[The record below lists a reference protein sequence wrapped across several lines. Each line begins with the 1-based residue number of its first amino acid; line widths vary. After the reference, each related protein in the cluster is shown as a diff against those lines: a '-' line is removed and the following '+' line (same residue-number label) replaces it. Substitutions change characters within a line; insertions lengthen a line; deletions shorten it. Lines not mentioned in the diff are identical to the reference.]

1 MNYEIDK
8 KSLTSE
14 QRVWLDNLNAGLL
27 AELQRSVNV
36 NGRAS
41 LSLTPAMTVTARK
54 AGEDFLKL
62 ESNASFSV
70 SGSLAVALDARK
82 WLEAHTEAEPDGFAL
97 LVKLTLAP
105 KEAPAPASR
114 RKDAD
119 DDKRPDFVPVKPRYT
134 FDQIIIPDD
143 TRRQIMDALAVVRHR
158 ELVYDTWGFS
168 QCDPTPNSI
177 LSFYGPPGTGKTMC
191 AHAIAA
197 YLQKPLLAFNYAEIE
212 SKYVGEAAKNLKK
225 AFATAT
231 EMDAVMFFD
240 EADSFLGKRVEN
252 VQSGNDQSLNSQ
264 RSQMLILLEEFRG
277 VVIFATNL
285 QTNFDKAFESRILA
299 HIKLDLPNREARAAI
314 LRGLLPER
322 LPLAAPLT
330 DDDLLQVSDKMEGL
344 AGREIKQAVKQLLF
358 RKAAEDGAEAR
369 ISVAD
374 IQEAMEAKVAEKSNL
389 EAEAEANKQ
398 RERERKEKAVMEGFK
413 CDAERKRK
421 YLDSMSLE
429 SLQEAVKRKEEA
441 KAKEGDAEAPAQ
453 QAQPEPPAEP
463 AQPAEV
469 K

>member
-14 QRVWLDNLNAGLL
+14 QRMWLDNLNTGLM

-36 NGRAS
+36 NGRS
-41 LSLTPAMTVTARK
+41 TLSLVPAVAVTARK
-54 AGEDFLKL
+54 AGEAFLKL
-62 ESNASFSV
+62 ESNASFSI
-70 SGSLAVALDARK
+70 SGSLAVRADAEK
-82 WLEAHTEAEPDGFAL
+82 WLEAHTEADPDGFAL
-97 LVKLTLAP
+97 RVKLSFAA
-105 KEAPAPASR
+105 KEAPAPR

-314 LRGLLPER
+314 LRGLMPER
-322 LPLAAPLT
+322 LPLAAPMT
-330 DDDLLQVSDKMEGL
+330 DDDLLAVSDKMEGL

-369 ISVAD
+369 ISAD
-374 IQEAMEAKVAEKSNL
+374 DLTAAMEAKVTEKSNL

-413 CDAERKRK
+413 RDAERKRK

-441 KAKEGDAEAPAQ
+441 KAKEGAAEGADPQ
-453 QAQPEPPAEP
+453 PTPPEPPAEP
-463 AQPAEV
+463 VAPAE
-469 K
+469 

>member
-14 QRVWLDNLNAGLL
+14 QRMWLDNLNTGLM

-36 NGRAS
+36 YGRS
-41 LSLTPAMTVTARK
+41 TLSLVPAVAVTARK
-54 AGEDFLKL
+54 AGEAFLKL
-62 ESNASFSV
+62 ESNASFSI
-70 SGSLAVALDARK
+70 SGSIAVRADAEK
-82 WLEAHTEAEPDGFAL
+82 WLEAHTEADPDGFAL
-97 LVKLTLAP
+97 RVKLSFAA
-105 KEAPAPASR
+105 KEAPAPR

-158 ELVYDTWGFS
+158 ELVYDTWGFG

-240 EADSFLGKRVEN
+240 EADSFLAQRVEN

-314 LRGLLPER
+314 LRGLMPER
-322 LPLAAPLT
+322 LPLAAPMT
-330 DDDLLQVSDKMEGL
+330 DDDLLAVSDKMEGL

-369 ISVAD
+369 ISAD
-374 IQEAMEAKVAEKSNL
+374 DLTAAMEAKVTEKSNL

-413 CDAERKRK
+413 RDAERKRK

-441 KAKEGDAEAPAQ
+441 KAKEGAAEGADPQ
-453 QAQPEPPAEP
+453 PTPPEPPAEP
-463 AQPAEV
+463 VAHAE
-469 K
+469 

>member
-14 QRVWLDNLNAGLL
+14 QRMWLDNLNTGLI
-27 AELQRSVNV
+27 AELQRSVNA
-36 NGRAS
+36 NGRS
-41 LSLTPAMTVTARK
+41 TLSLVPAVAVTARK
-54 AGEDFLKL
+54 AGEAFLKL
-62 ESNASFSV
+62 ESNASFSI
-70 SGSLAVALDARK
+70 SGSLAVGADAKK
-82 WLEAHTEAEPDGFAL
+82 WLEAHTEADPDGFAL
-97 LVKLTLAP
+97 RVKLSFAA
-105 KEAPAPASR
+105 KEAPAPR

-314 LRGLLPER
+314 LRGLMPER
-322 LPLAAPLT
+322 LPLAAPMT
-330 DDDLLQVSDKMEGL
+330 DDDLLAVSDKMEGL

-369 ISVAD
+369 ISAD
-374 IQEAMEAKVAEKSNL
+374 DLTAAMEAKVTEKSNL

-413 CDAERKRK
+413 RDAERKRK

-441 KAKEGDAEAPAQ
+441 KAKEGAAEGADP
-453 QAQPEPPAEP
+453 QPTPPETPAEP
-463 AQPAEV
+463 VAPAE
-469 K
+469 

>member
-14 QRVWLDNLNAGLL
+14 QRMWLDNLNTGLI
-27 AELQRSVNV
+27 AELQRSVNA
-36 NGRAS
+36 NGRS
-41 LSLTPAMTVTARK
+41 TLSLVPTVAVTARK
-54 AGEDFLKL
+54 SGEAFLKL
-62 ESNASFSV
+62 ESNASFSI
-70 SGSLAVALDARK
+70 SGSLAVGADAKK
-82 WLEAHTEAEPDGFAL
+82 WLEAHTEADPDGFAL
-97 LVKLTLAP
+97 RVKLSFAAKEALAP
-105 KEAPAPASR
+105 R

-314 LRGLLPER
+314 LRGLMPER
-322 LPLAAPLT
+322 LPLAAPMT
-330 DDDLLQVSDKMEGL
+330 DDDLLAVSDKMEGL

-369 ISVAD
+369 ISAD
-374 IQEAMEAKVAEKSNL
+374 DLTAAMEAKVTEKSNL

-413 CDAERKRK
+413 RDAERKRK

-441 KAKEGDAEAPAQ
+441 KAKEGAAEGADSQPTP
-453 QAQPEPPAEP
+453 PEPPAEP
-463 AQPAEV
+463 VAHAE
-469 K
+469 

>member
-14 QRVWLDNLNAGLL
+14 QRMWLDNLNTGLI

-36 NGRAS
+36 NGRS
-41 LSLTPAMTVTARK
+41 TLSLVPAVAVTARK
-54 AGEDFLKL
+54 AGEAFLKL
-62 ESNASFSV
+62 ESNASFSI
-70 SGSLAVALDARK
+70 SGSLAVGADAKK
-82 WLEAHTEAEPDGFAL
+82 WLEAHTEADPDGFAL
-97 LVKLTLAP
+97 RVKLSFAA
-105 KEAPAPASR
+105 KEAPAPR

-314 LRGLLPER
+314 LRGLMPER
-322 LPLAAPLT
+322 LPLAAPMT
-330 DDDLLQVSDKMEGL
+330 DDDLLAVSDKMEGL

-369 ISVAD
+369 ISAD
-374 IQEAMEAKVAEKSNL
+374 DLTAAMEAKVTEKSNL

-413 CDAERKRK
+413 RDAERKRK

-441 KAKEGDAEAPAQ
+441 KAKEGAAEGADPQ
-453 QAQPEPPAEP
+453 PTPPEPSAEP
-463 AQPAEV
+463 VAHAE
-469 K
+469 

>member
-14 QRVWLDNLNAGLL
+14 QRVWLDNLNTGLM

-36 NGRAS
+36 YGRS
-41 LSLTPAMTVTARK
+41 TLSLVPAVAVTARK
-54 AGEDFLKL
+54 AGEAFLKL
-62 ESNASFSV
+62 ESNASFSI
-70 SGSLAVALDARK
+70 SGSMAVGADAK
-82 WLEAHTEAEPDGFAL
+82 NWLEAHTEADPDGFAL
-97 LVKLTLAP
+97 RVKLSFAA
-105 KEAPAPASR
+105 KEAPAPR

-143 TRRQIMDALAVVRHR
+143 TRRQIMDTLAVVRHR

-314 LRGLLPER
+314 LRGLMPER
-322 LPLAAPLT
+322 LPLAAPMT
-330 DDDLLQVSDKMEGL
+330 DDDLLAVSDKMEGL

-369 ISVAD
+369 ISAD
-374 IQEAMEAKVAEKSNL
+374 DLTAAMEAKVTEKSNL

-413 CDAERKRK
+413 RDAERKRK

-441 KAKEGDAEAPAQ
+441 KAKEGAAEGADP
-453 QAQPEPPAEP
+453 QPTPPETPAEP
-463 AQPAEV
+463 VAPAE
-469 K
+469 

>member
-14 QRVWLDNLNAGLL
+14 QRMWLDNLNTGLM

-36 NGRAS
+36 YGRS
-41 LSLTPAMTVTARK
+41 TLSLVPAVAVTARK
-54 AGEDFLKL
+54 SGEAFLKID
-62 ESNASFSV
+62 SNASFSI
-70 SGSLAVALDARK
+70 SGSMAVGADAK
-82 WLEAHTEAEPDGFAL
+82 NWLEAHTEADPDGFAL
-97 LVKLTLAP
+97 RVKLSFAA
-105 KEAPAPASR
+105 KEAPAPR

-314 LRGLLPER
+314 LRGLMPER
-322 LPLAAPLT
+322 LPLAAPMT
-330 DDDLLQVSDKMEGL
+330 DDDLLAVSDKMEGL

-369 ISVAD
+369 ISAD
-374 IQEAMEAKVAEKSNL
+374 DLTAAMEAKVTEKSNL

-413 CDAERKRK
+413 RDAERKRK

-441 KAKEGDAEAPAQ
+441 KAKEGAAEGADP
-453 QAQPEPPAEP
+453 QPTPPETPAEP
-463 AQPAEV
+463 VAHAE
-469 K
+469 

>member
-14 QRVWLDNLNAGLL
+14 QRVWLDNLNAGFL

-54 AGEDFLKL
+54 AGAKFLTV
-62 ESNASFSV
+62 ESNASFAV
-70 SGSLAVALDARK
+70 SGSLAVALDAQR
-82 WLEAHTEAEPDGFAL
+82 WLEGRTEAEPDGFAL
-97 LVKLTLAP
+97 LVKLSFAP
-105 KEAPAPASR
+105 KEAPAPR
-114 RKDAD
+114 RKDDD

-330 DDDLLQVSDKMEGL
+330 EDDLLQVSDKMEGL

-358 RKAAEDGAEAR
+358 RKAAEEGAEAR

-374 IQEAMEAKVAEKSNL
+374 IQEAMEAKVAEKTNL

-413 CDAERKRK
+413 RDAERKRR

-429 SLQEAVKRKEEA
+429 SLQDAIKRKEEA
-441 KAKEGDAEAPAQ
+441 KAKEEGGPGAPDQ
-453 QAQPEPPAEP
+453 QTPPEPPADP
-463 AQPAEV
+463 AQPVEA

>member
-14 QRVWLDNLNAGLL
+14 QRVWLDNLNTGLM

-36 NGRAS
+36 YGRS
-41 LSLTPAMTVTARK
+41 TLSLVPAVAVTARK
-54 AGEDFLKL
+54 AGEAFLKL
-62 ESNASFSV
+62 ESNASFSI
-70 SGSLAVALDARK
+70 SGSLAVRTDAEK
-82 WLEAHTEAEPDGFAL
+82 WLEAHTEADPDGFAL
-97 LVKLTLAP
+97 RVKLSFAA
-105 KEAPAPASR
+105 KEAPAPR

-314 LRGLLPER
+314 LRGLMPER
-322 LPLAAPLT
+322 LPLAAPMT
-330 DDDLLQVSDKMEGL
+330 DDDLLAVSDKMEGL

-369 ISVAD
+369 ISAD
-374 IQEAMEAKVAEKSNL
+374 DLTAAMEAKVTEKSNL

-413 CDAERKRK
+413 RDAERKRK

-441 KAKEGDAEAPAQ
+441 KAKEGAAEGADAQPTP
-453 QAQPEPPAEP
+453 PEPPAEP
-463 AQPAEV
+463 VAPAE
-469 K
+469 

>member
-14 QRVWLDNLNAGLL
+14 QRVWLDNLNTGLM
-27 AELQRSVNV
+27 AELQRSVNA
-36 NGRAS
+36 NGRS
-41 LSLTPAMTVTARK
+41 TLSLVPAVAVTVRK
-54 AGEDFLKL
+54 SGEAFLTFD
-62 ESNASFSV
+62 SNASFSI
-70 SGSLAVALDARK
+70 SGSLAVALDAKK
-82 WLEAHTEAEPDGFAL
+82 WLEAHTEADPDGFAL
-97 LVKLTLAP
+97 RVKLSFAA
-105 KEAPAPASR
+105 KEAPAPR

-314 LRGLLPER
+314 LRGLMPER
-322 LPLAAPLT
+322 LPLAAPMT
-330 DDDLLQVSDKMEGL
+330 DDDLLAVSDKMEGL

-369 ISVAD
+369 ISAD
-374 IQEAMEAKVAEKSNL
+374 DLTAAMEAKVTEKSNL

-413 CDAERKRK
+413 RDAERKRK

-441 KAKEGDAEAPAQ
+441 KAKEGAAEGADP
-453 QAQPEPPAEP
+453 QPTPPETPAEP
-463 AQPAEV
+463 VAPAE
-469 K
+469 

>member
-14 QRVWLDNLNAGLL
+14 QRMWLDNLNTGLI

-36 NGRAS
+36 NGRS
-41 LSLTPAMTVTARK
+41 TLSLVPAVAVTARK
-54 AGEDFLKL
+54 SGEAFLKID
-62 ESNASFSV
+62 SNASFSI
-70 SGSLAVALDARK
+70 SGSLAVGADAKK
-82 WLEAHTEAEPDGFAL
+82 WLEAHTEADPDGFAL
-97 LVKLTLAP
+97 RVKLSFAA
-105 KEAPAPASR
+105 KEAPAPR

-314 LRGLLPER
+314 LRGLMPER
-322 LPLAAPLT
+322 LPLAAPMT
-330 DDDLLQVSDKMEGL
+330 DDDLLAVSDKMEGL

-369 ISVAD
+369 ISAD
-374 IQEAMEAKVAEKSNL
+374 DLTAAMEAKVTEKSNL

-413 CDAERKRK
+413 RDAERKRK

-441 KAKEGDAEAPAQ
+441 KAKEGAAEGADP
-453 QAQPEPPAEP
+453 QPTPPDPPAEP
-463 AQPAEV
+463 VAHAE
-469 K
+469 

>member
-14 QRVWLDNLNAGLL
+14 QRMWLDNLNTGLI

-36 NGRAS
+36 NGRS
-41 LSLTPAMTVTARK
+41 TLSLVPTVAVTARK
-54 AGEDFLKL
+54 AGEAFLKL
-62 ESNASFSV
+62 ESNASFSI
-70 SGSLAVALDARK
+70 SGSIAVGADAKK
-82 WLEAHTEAEPDGFAL
+82 WLEAHTEADPDGFAL
-97 LVKLTLAP
+97 RVKLSFAA
-105 KEAPAPASR
+105 KEAPAPR

-314 LRGLLPER
+314 LRGLMPER
-322 LPLAAPLT
+322 LPLAAPMT
-330 DDDLLQVSDKMEGL
+330 DDDLLAVSDKMEGL

-369 ISVAD
+369 ISAD
-374 IQEAMEAKVAEKSNL
+374 DLTAAMEAKVTEKSNL

-413 CDAERKRK
+413 RDAERKRK

-441 KAKEGDAEAPAQ
+441 KAKEGAAEGADPQ
-453 QAQPEPPAEP
+453 PTPPEPPAEP
-463 AQPAEV
+463 VAPAE
-469 K
+469 

>member
-14 QRVWLDNLNAGLL
+14 QRMWLDNLNTGLI

-36 NGRAS
+36 NGRS
-41 LSLTPAMTVTARK
+41 TLSLVPTVAVTARK
-54 AGEDFLKL
+54 AGEAFLKI
-62 ESNASFSV
+62 ESNASFSI
-70 SGSLAVALDARK
+70 SGSLAVGAEAKK
-82 WLEAHTEAEPDGFAL
+82 WLEAHTEADPDGFAL
-97 LVKLTLAP
+97 RVKLSFAA
-105 KEAPAPASR
+105 KEAPAPR

-299 HIKLDLPNREARAAI
+299 YIKLDLPNREARAAI
-314 LRGLLPER
+314 LRGLMPER
-322 LPLAAPLT
+322 LPLAAPMT
-330 DDDLLQVSDKMEGL
+330 DDDLLAVSDKMEGL

-369 ISVAD
+369 ISAD
-374 IQEAMEAKVAEKSNL
+374 DLTAAMEAKVTEKSNL

-398 RERERKEKAVMEGFK
+398 RERERKEKAAMEGFK
-413 CDAERKRK
+413 RDAERKRK

-441 KAKEGDAEAPAQ
+441 KAKEGAAEGADPQ
-453 QAQPEPPAEP
+453 PTPPEPPAEP
-463 AQPAEV
+463 VAHAE
-469 K
+469 

>member
-14 QRVWLDNLNAGLL
+14 QRMWLDNLNTGLM

-36 NGRAS
+36 YGRS
-41 LSLTPAMTVTARK
+41 TLSLVPAVAVTARK
-54 AGEDFLKL
+54 SGEAFLKID
-62 ESNASFSV
+62 SNASFSI
-70 SGSLAVALDARK
+70 SGSMAVGADAK
-82 WLEAHTEAEPDGFAL
+82 NWLEAHTEADPDGFAL
-97 LVKLTLAP
+97 RVKLSFAA
-105 KEAPAPASR
+105 KEAPAPR

-314 LRGLLPER
+314 LRGLMPER
-322 LPLAAPLT
+322 LPLAAPMT
-330 DDDLLQVSDKMEGL
+330 DDDLLAVSDKMEGL

-369 ISVAD
+369 ISAD
-374 IQEAMEAKVAEKSNL
+374 DLTAAMEAKVTEKSNL
-389 EAEAEANKQ
+389 EAEANKQ

-413 CDAERKRK
+413 RDAERKRK

-441 KAKEGDAEAPAQ
+441 KAKEGAAEGADP
-453 QAQPEPPAEP
+453 QPTPPETPAEP
-463 AQPAEV
+463 VAPAE
-469 K
+469 

>member
-14 QRVWLDNLNAGLL
+14 QRMWLDNLNTGLM

-36 NGRAS
+36 YGRS
-41 LSLTPAMTVTARK
+41 TLSLVPAVAVTARK
-54 AGEDFLKL
+54 SGEAFLKID
-62 ESNASFSV
+62 SNASFSI
-70 SGSLAVALDARK
+70 SGSMAVGADAKK
-82 WLEAHTEAEPDGFAL
+82 WLEAHTEADPDGFAL
-97 LVKLTLAP
+97 RVKLSFAA
-105 KEAPAPASR
+105 KEAPAPR

-314 LRGLLPER
+314 LRGLMPER
-322 LPLAAPLT
+322 LPLAAPMT
-330 DDDLLQVSDKMEGL
+330 DDDLLAVSDKMEGL

-369 ISVAD
+369 ISAD
-374 IQEAMEAKVAEKSNL
+374 DLTAAMEAKVTEKSNL

-413 CDAERKRK
+413 RDAERKRK

-441 KAKEGDAEAPAQ
+441 KAKEGAAEGADP
-453 QAQPEPPAEP
+453 QPTPPETPAEP
-463 AQPAEV
+463 VAPAE
-469 K
+469 

>member
-14 QRVWLDNLNAGLL
+14 QRMWLDNLNTGLI
-27 AELQRSVNV
+27 AELQRSVNA
-36 NGRAS
+36 NGRS
-41 LSLTPAMTVTARK
+41 TLSLVPTVAVTARK
-54 AGEDFLKL
+54 SGEAFLTFD
-62 ESNASFSV
+62 SNASFSI
-70 SGSLAVALDARK
+70 SGSLAVALDAKK
-82 WLEAHTEAEPDGFAL
+82 WLEAHTEADPDGFAL
-97 LVKLTLAP
+97 RVKLSFAA
-105 KEAPAPASR
+105 KEAPAPR
-114 RKDAD
+114 RKDDD

-314 LRGLLPER
+314 LRGLMPER
-322 LPLAAPLT
+322 LPLAAPMT
-330 DDDLLQVSDKMEGL
+330 DDDLLAVSDKMEGL

-369 ISVAD
+369 ISAD
-374 IQEAMEAKVAEKSNL
+374 DLTAAMEAKVTEKSNL

-413 CDAERKRK
+413 RDAERKRK

-441 KAKEGDAEAPAQ
+441 KAKEGAAEGADPQ
-453 QAQPEPPAEP
+453 PTPPEPPAEP
-463 AQPAEV
+463 VAPAE
-469 K
+469 

>member
-1 MNYEIDK
+1 MNYEMDK

-14 QRVWLDNLNAGLL
+14 QRMWLDNLNTGLM

-36 NGRAS
+36 YGRS
-41 LSLTPAMTVTARK
+41 TLSLVPAVAVTARK
-54 AGEDFLKL
+54 SGEAFLKID
-62 ESNASFSV
+62 SNASFSI
-70 SGSLAVALDARK
+70 SGSMAVGADAK
-82 WLEAHTEAEPDGFAL
+82 NWLEAHTEADPDGFAL
-97 LVKLTLAP
+97 RVKLSFAA
-105 KEAPAPASR
+105 KEAPAPR

-314 LRGLLPER
+314 LRGLMPER
-322 LPLAAPLT
+322 LPLAAPMT
-330 DDDLLQVSDKMEGL
+330 DDDLLAVSDKMEGL

-369 ISVAD
+369 ISAD
-374 IQEAMEAKVAEKSNL
+374 DLTAAMEAKVTEKSNL

-413 CDAERKRK
+413 RDAERKRK

-441 KAKEGDAEAPAQ
+441 KAKEGAAEGADP
-453 QAQPEPPAEP
+453 QPTPPETPAEP
-463 AQPAEV
+463 VAPAE
-469 K
+469 

>member
-14 QRVWLDNLNAGLL
+14 QRMWLDNLNTGLM

-36 NGRAS
+36 YGRS
-41 LSLTPAMTVTARK
+41 TLSLVPAVAVTARK
-54 AGEDFLKL
+54 SGEAFLKL
-62 ESNASFSV
+62 ESNASFSI
-70 SGSLAVALDARK
+70 SGSMAVGADAKK
-82 WLEAHTEAEPDGFAL
+82 WLEAHTEADPDGFAL
-97 LVKLTLAP
+97 RVKLSFAA
-105 KEAPAPASR
+105 KEAPAPR

-314 LRGLLPER
+314 LRGLMPER
-322 LPLAAPLT
+322 LPLAAPMT
-330 DDDLLQVSDKMEGL
+330 DDDLLAVSDKMEGL

-369 ISVAD
+369 ISAD
-374 IQEAMEAKVAEKSNL
+374 DLTAAMEAKVTEKSNL

-413 CDAERKRK
+413 RDAERKRK

-441 KAKEGDAEAPAQ
+441 KAKEGAAEGADP
-453 QAQPEPPAEP
+453 QPTPPETPAEP
-463 AQPAEV
+463 VAPAE
-469 K
+469 

>member
-14 QRVWLDNLNAGLL
+14 QRMWLDNLNTGLI
-27 AELQRSVNV
+27 AELQRSVNA
-36 NGRAS
+36 NGRS
-41 LSLTPAMTVTARK
+41 TLSLVPTVAVTARK
-54 AGEDFLKL
+54 SGEAFLKI
-62 ESNASFSV
+62 ESNASFSI
-70 SGSLAVALDARK
+70 SGSLAVGADAKK
-82 WLEAHTEAEPDGFAL
+82 WLEAHTEADPDGFAL
-97 LVKLTLAP
+97 MVKLSFAA
-105 KEAPAPASR
+105 KEAPAPR

-314 LRGLLPER
+314 LRGLMPER
-322 LPLAAPLT
+322 LPLAAPMT
-330 DDDLLQVSDKMEGL
+330 DDDLLAVSDKMEGL

-369 ISVAD
+369 ISAD
-374 IQEAMEAKVAEKSNL
+374 DLTAAMEAKVTEKSNL

-413 CDAERKRK
+413 RDAERKRK

-441 KAKEGDAEAPAQ
+441 KAKEGAAEGADPQ
-453 QAQPEPPAEP
+453 PTPPEPPAEP
-463 AQPAEV
+463 VAPAE
-469 K
+469 

>member
-14 QRVWLDNLNAGLL
+14 QRMWLDNLNTGLI
-27 AELQRSVNV
+27 AELQRSVNA
-36 NGRAS
+36 NGRS
-41 LSLTPAMTVTARK
+41 TLSLVPTVAVTARK
-54 AGEDFLKL
+54 SGEAFLKL
-62 ESNASFSV
+62 ESNASFSI
-70 SGSLAVALDARK
+70 SGSLAVGADAKK
-82 WLEAHTEAEPDGFAL
+82 WLEAHTEADPDGFAL
-97 LVKLTLAP
+97 RVKLSFAA
-105 KEAPAPASR
+105 KEAPAPR

-314 LRGLLPER
+314 LRGLMPER
-322 LPLAAPLT
+322 LPLAAPMT
-330 DDDLLQVSDKMEGL
+330 DDDLLAVSDKMEGL

-369 ISVAD
+369 ISAD
-374 IQEAMEAKVAEKSNL
+374 DLTAAMEAKVTEKSNL

-413 CDAERKRK
+413 RDAERKRK

-441 KAKEGDAEAPAQ
+441 KAKEGAAEGADP
-453 QAQPEPPAEP
+453 QPTPPETPAEP
-463 AQPAEV
+463 VAPAE
-469 K
+469 

>member
-14 QRVWLDNLNAGLL
+14 QRVWLDNLNTGLM
-27 AELQRSVNV
+27 AELQRSVNA
-36 NGRAS
+36 NGRS
-41 LSLTPAMTVTARK
+41 TLSLVPTVAVTARK

-70 SGSLAVALDARK
+70 SGSLAVALDAQK
-82 WLEAHTEAEPDGFAL
+82 WLEARTEAEPDGFAL
-97 LVKLTLAP
+97 RVKLSFAA
-105 KEAPAPASR
+105 KEAPAPAPR

-168 QCDPTPNSI
+168 KCDPTPNSI

-413 CDAERKRK
+413 RDADRKRK

-429 SLQEAVKRKEEA
+429 SLQDAIKRKEEA

-453 QAQPEPPAEP
+453 PAQPEPPAEP
-463 AQPAEV
+463 AEV

>member
-14 QRVWLDNLNAGLL
+14 QRMWLDNLNTGLI

-36 NGRAS
+36 NGRS
-41 LSLTPAMTVTARK
+41 TLSLVPTVAVTARK
-54 AGEDFLKL
+54 AGEAFLTFD
-62 ESNASFSV
+62 SNASFSI
-70 SGSLAVALDARK
+70 SGSLAVTLEAKK
-82 WLEAHTEAEPDGFAL
+82 WLEAHTEADPDGFAL
-97 LVKLTLAP
+97 RVKLSFAA
-105 KEAPAPASR
+105 KEAPAPR

-314 LRGLLPER
+314 LRGLMPER
-322 LPLAAPLT
+322 LPLAAPMT
-330 DDDLLQVSDKMEGL
+330 DDDLLAVSDKMEGL

-358 RKAAEDGAEAR
+358 RKAAKDGAEAR
-369 ISVAD
+369 ISAD
-374 IQEAMEAKVAEKSNL
+374 DLTAAMEAKVTEKSNL

-413 CDAERKRK
+413 RDAERKRK

-441 KAKEGDAEAPAQ
+441 KAKEGAAEGADPQ
-453 QAQPEPPAEP
+453 PTPPEPPAEP
-463 AQPAEV
+463 VEPAE
-469 K
+469 

>member
-14 QRVWLDNLNAGLL
+14 QRMWLDNLNTGLM

-36 NGRAS
+36 YGRS
-41 LSLTPAMTVTARK
+41 TLSLVPAVAVTARK
-54 AGEDFLKL
+54 SGEAFLKID
-62 ESNASFSV
+62 SNASFSI
-70 SGSLAVALDARK
+70 SGSMAVGADAK
-82 WLEAHTEAEPDGFAL
+82 NWLEAHTEADPDGFAL
-97 LVKLTLAP
+97 RVKLSFAA
-105 KEAPAPASR
+105 KEAPAPR

-314 LRGLLPER
+314 LRGLMPER
-322 LPLAAPLT
+322 LPLAAPMT
-330 DDDLLQVSDKMEGL
+330 DDDLLAVSDKMEGL

-369 ISVAD
+369 ISAD
-374 IQEAMEAKVAEKSNL
+374 DLTAAMEAKVTEKSNL

-413 CDAERKRK
+413 RDAERKRK

-441 KAKEGDAEAPAQ
+441 KAKEGAAEGADP
-453 QAQPEPPAEP
+453 QPTPPETPAEP
-463 AQPAEV
+463 VAPAE
-469 K
+469 

>member
-14 QRVWLDNLNAGLL
+14 QRMWLDNLNTGLM

-36 NGRAS
+36 YGRS
-41 LSLTPAMTVTARK
+41 TLSLVPAVAVTARK
-54 AGEDFLKL
+54 SGEAFLKI
-62 ESNASFSV
+62 ESNASFSI
-70 SGSLAVALDARK
+70 SGSLAVGADAKK
-82 WLEAHTEAEPDGFAL
+82 WLEAHTEADPDGFAL
-97 LVKLTLAP
+97 RVKLSFAA
-105 KEAPAPASR
+105 KEAPAPR

-143 TRRQIMDALAVVRHR
+143 PRRQIMDALAVVRHR

-314 LRGLLPER
+314 LRGLMPER
-322 LPLAAPLT
+322 LPLAAPMT
-330 DDDLLQVSDKMEGL
+330 DDDLLAVSDKMEGL

-369 ISVAD
+369 ISAD
-374 IQEAMEAKVAEKSNL
+374 DLTAAMEAKVTEKSNL

-413 CDAERKRK
+413 RDAERKRK

-441 KAKEGDAEAPAQ
+441 KAKEGAAEGADPQ
-453 QAQPEPPAEP
+453 PTPPEPPAEP
-463 AQPAEV
+463 VAPAE
-469 K
+469 

>member
-14 QRVWLDNLNAGLL
+14 QRVWLDNLNTGLM

-36 NGRAS
+36 YGRS
-41 LSLTPAMTVTARK
+41 TLSLVPTVAVTVRK
-54 AGEDFLKL
+54 AGEAFLKI
-62 ESNASFSV
+62 ESNASFSI
-70 SGSLAVALDARK
+70 SGSLAVGADAKK
-82 WLEAHTEAEPDGFAL
+82 WLEAHTEADPDGFAL
-97 LVKLTLAP
+97 RVKLSFAA
-105 KEAPAPASR
+105 KEAPAPR

-314 LRGLLPER
+314 LRGLMPER
-322 LPLAAPLT
+322 LPLAAPMT
-330 DDDLLQVSDKMEGL
+330 DDDLLAVSDKMEGL

-369 ISVAD
+369 ISAD
-374 IQEAMEAKVAEKSNL
+374 DLTAAMEAKVTEKSNL

-413 CDAERKRK
+413 RDAERKRK

-441 KAKEGDAEAPAQ
+441 KAKEGAAEGADAQPTP
-453 QAQPEPPAEP
+453 PEPPAEP
-463 AQPAEV
+463 VAPAE
-469 K
+469 

>member
-14 QRVWLDNLNAGLL
+14 QRMWLDNLNTGLI
-27 AELQRSVNV
+27 AELQRSVNA
-36 NGRAS
+36 NGRS
-41 LSLTPAMTVTARK
+41 TLSLVPTVAVTARK
-54 AGEDFLKL
+54 SGEAFLKL
-62 ESNASFSV
+62 ESNASFSI
-70 SGSLAVALDARK
+70 SGSLAVGADAKK
-82 WLEAHTEAEPDGFAL
+82 WLEAHTEADPDGFAL
-97 LVKLTLAP
+97 RVKLSFAA
-105 KEAPAPASR
+105 KEAPAPR

-314 LRGLLPER
+314 LRGLMPER
-322 LPLAAPLT
+322 LPLAAPMT
-330 DDDLLQVSDKMEGL
+330 DDDLLAVSDKMEGL

-369 ISVAD
+369 ISAD
-374 IQEAMEAKVAEKSNL
+374 DLTAAMEAKVTEKSNL

-413 CDAERKRK
+413 RDAERKRK

-441 KAKEGDAEAPAQ
+441 KAKEGAAEGADPQ
-453 QAQPEPPAEP
+453 PTPPEPPAEP
-463 AQPAEV
+463 VAPAE
-469 K
+469 

>member
-14 QRVWLDNLNAGLL
+14 QRMWLDNLNTGLI

-36 NGRAS
+36 YGRS
-41 LSLTPAMTVTARK
+41 TLSLVPAVAVTARK
-54 AGEDFLKL
+54 SGEAFLKL
-62 ESNASFSV
+62 ESNASFSI
-70 SGSLAVALDARK
+70 SGSIAVGADAKK
-82 WLEAHTEAEPDGFAL
+82 WLEAHTEADPDGFAL
-97 LVKLTLAP
+97 RVKLSFAA
-105 KEAPAPASR
+105 KEAPAPR

-314 LRGLLPER
+314 LRGLMPER
-322 LPLAAPLT
+322 LPLAAPMT
-330 DDDLLQVSDKMEGL
+330 DDDLLAVSDKMEGL

-369 ISVAD
+369 ISAD
-374 IQEAMEAKVAEKSNL
+374 DLTAAMEAKVTEKSNL

-413 CDAERKRK
+413 RDAERKRK

-441 KAKEGDAEAPAQ
+441 KAKEGAAEGADP
-453 QAQPEPPAEP
+453 QPTPPETPAEP
-463 AQPAEV
+463 VAPAE
-469 K
+469 

>member
-14 QRVWLDNLNAGLL
+14 QRMWLDNLNTGLM

-36 NGRAS
+36 YGRS
-41 LSLTPAMTVTARK
+41 TLSLVPAVAVTARK
-54 AGEDFLKL
+54 SGEAFLKL
-62 ESNASFSV
+62 ESNASFSI
-70 SGSLAVALDARK
+70 SGSLAVRADAEK
-82 WLEAHTEAEPDGFAL
+82 WLEAHTEADPDGFAL
-97 LVKLTLAP
+97 RVKLSFAA
-105 KEAPAPASR
+105 KEAPAPR

-314 LRGLLPER
+314 LRGLMPER
-322 LPLAAPLT
+322 LPLAAPMT
-330 DDDLLQVSDKMEGL
+330 DDDLLAVSDKMEGL

-369 ISVAD
+369 ISAD
-374 IQEAMEAKVAEKSNL
+374 DLTAAMEAKVTEKSNL

-413 CDAERKRK
+413 RDTERKRK

-441 KAKEGDAEAPAQ
+441 KAKEGAAEGADPHPTP
-453 QAQPEPPAEP
+453 PEPPAEP
-463 AQPAEV
+463 VAPAE
-469 K
+469 

>member
-14 QRVWLDNLNAGLL
+14 QRMWLDNLNTGLM

-36 NGRAS
+36 YGRS
-41 LSLTPAMTVTARK
+41 TLSLVPAVAVTARK
-54 AGEDFLKL
+54 AGEAFLKL
-62 ESNASFSV
+62 ESNASFSI
-70 SGSLAVALDARK
+70 SGSLAVRTDAEK
-82 WLEAHTEAEPDGFAL
+82 WLEAHTEADPDGFAL
-97 LVKLTLAP
+97 RVKLSFAA
-105 KEAPAPASR
+105 KEAPAPR

-314 LRGLLPER
+314 LRGLMPER
-322 LPLAAPLT
+322 LPLAAPMT
-330 DDDLLQVSDKMEGL
+330 DDDLLAVSDKMEGL

-369 ISVAD
+369 ISAD
-374 IQEAMEAKVAEKSNL
+374 DLTAAMEAKVTEKSNL

-413 CDAERKRK
+413 RDAERKRK

-441 KAKEGDAEAPAQ
+441 KAKEGAAEGADP
-453 QAQPEPPAEP
+453 QPTPPETPAEP
-463 AQPAEV
+463 VEPAE
-469 K
+469 

>member
-14 QRVWLDNLNAGLL
+14 QRMWLDNLNTGLI
-27 AELQRSVNV
+27 AELQRSVNA
-36 NGRAS
+36 NGRS
-41 LSLTPAMTVTARK
+41 TLSLVPAVAVTVRK
-54 AGEDFLKL
+54 SGEAFLTF
-62 ESNASFSV
+62 ESNASFSI
-70 SGSLAVALDARK
+70 SGSLAVRADAKK
-82 WLEAHTEAEPDGFAL
+82 WLEAHTEADPDGFAL
-97 LVKLTLAP
+97 RVKLSFAA
-105 KEAPAPASR
+105 KEAPAPR

-143 TRRQIMDALAVVRHR
+143 TRRQIMDTLAVVRHR

-314 LRGLLPER
+314 LRGLMPER
-322 LPLAAPLT
+322 LPLAAPMT
-330 DDDLLQVSDKMEGL
+330 DDDLLAVSDKMEGL

-369 ISVAD
+369 ISAD
-374 IQEAMEAKVAEKSNL
+374 DLTAAMEAKVTEKSNL

-413 CDAERKRK
+413 RDAERKRK

-441 KAKEGDAEAPAQ
+441 KAKEGAAEGADPQ
-453 QAQPEPPAEP
+453 PTPPEPPAEP
-463 AQPAEV
+463 VAPAE
-469 K
+469 

>member
-14 QRVWLDNLNAGLL
+14 QRMWLDNLNTGLM

-36 NGRAS
+36 YGRS
-41 LSLTPAMTVTARK
+41 TLSLVPAVAVTARK
-54 AGEDFLKL
+54 AGEAFLKL
-62 ESNASFSV
+62 ESNASFSI
-70 SGSLAVALDARK
+70 SGSLAVRADAEK
-82 WLEAHTEAEPDGFAL
+82 WLEAHTEADPDGFAL
-97 LVKLTLAP
+97 RVKLSFAA
-105 KEAPAPASR
+105 KEAPAPR

-314 LRGLLPER
+314 LRGLMPER
-322 LPLAAPLT
+322 LPLAAPMT
-330 DDDLLQVSDKMEGL
+330 DDDLLAVSDKMEGL

-369 ISVAD
+369 ISAD
-374 IQEAMEAKVAEKSNL
+374 DLTAAMEAKVTEKSNL

-413 CDAERKRK
+413 RDAERKRK

-441 KAKEGDAEAPAQ
+441 KAKEGAAEGADPQ
-453 QAQPEPPAEP
+453 PTPPEPPAEP
-463 AQPAEV
+463 VAPAE
-469 K
+469 

>member
-14 QRVWLDNLNAGLL
+14 QRMWLDNLNTGLI

-36 NGRAS
+36 NGRS
-41 LSLTPAMTVTARK
+41 TLSLVPTVAVTARK
-54 AGEDFLKL
+54 AGEAFLKI
-62 ESNASFSV
+62 ESNASFSI
-70 SGSLAVALDARK
+70 SGSLAVGAEAKK
-82 WLEAHTEAEPDGFAL
+82 WLEAHTEADPDGFAL
-97 LVKLTLAP
+97 RVKLSFAA
-105 KEAPAPASR
+105 KEAPAPR

-314 LRGLLPER
+314 LRGLMPER
-322 LPLAAPLT
+322 LPLAAPMT
-330 DDDLLQVSDKMEGL
+330 DDDLLAVSDKMEGL

-369 ISVAD
+369 ISAD
-374 IQEAMEAKVAEKSNL
+374 DLTAAMEAKVTEKSNL

-413 CDAERKRK
+413 RDAERKRK

-441 KAKEGDAEAPAQ
+441 KAKEEAAEGADP
-453 QAQPEPPAEP
+453 QPTPPETPAEP
-463 AQPAEV
+463 VAPAE
-469 K
+469 

>member
-14 QRVWLDNLNAGLL
+14 QRVWLDNLNTGLM

-36 NGRAS
+36 YGRS
-41 LSLTPAMTVTARK
+41 TLSLVPTVAVTARK
-54 AGEDFLKL
+54 AGEAFLKL
-62 ESNASFSV
+62 ESNASFSI
-70 SGSLAVALDARK
+70 SGSLAVRADAEK
-82 WLEAHTEAEPDGFAL
+82 WLEAHTEADPDGFAL
-97 LVKLTLAP
+97 RVKLSFAA
-105 KEAPAPASR
+105 KEAPAPR

-143 TRRQIMDALAVVRHR
+143 TRRQIMDTLAVVRHR

-314 LRGLLPER
+314 LRGLMPER
-322 LPLAAPLT
+322 LPLAAPMT
-330 DDDLLQVSDKMEGL
+330 DDDLLAVSDKMEGL

-369 ISVAD
+369 ISAD
-374 IQEAMEAKVAEKSNL
+374 DLTAAMEAKVTEKSNL

-413 CDAERKRK
+413 RDAERKRK

-441 KAKEGDAEAPAQ
+441 KAKEGAAEGADAQPTP
-453 QAQPEPPAEP
+453 PEPPAEP
-463 AQPAEV
+463 VAPAE
-469 K
+469 

>member
-14 QRVWLDNLNAGLL
+14 QRMWLDNLNTGLI
-27 AELQRSVNV
+27 AELQRSVNA
-36 NGRAS
+36 NGRS
-41 LSLTPAMTVTARK
+41 TLSLVPTVAVTARK
-54 AGEDFLKL
+54 AGEAFLKL
-62 ESNASFSV
+62 ESNASFSI
-70 SGSLAVALDARK
+70 SGSLAVGADAKK
-82 WLEAHTEAEPDGFAL
+82 WLEAHTEADPDGFAL
-97 LVKLTLAP
+97 RVKLSFAA
-105 KEAPAPASR
+105 KEAPAPR

-299 HIKLDLPNREARAAI
+299 HIKLDLPKREARAAI
-314 LRGLLPER
+314 LRGLMPER
-322 LPLAAPLT
+322 LPLAAPMT
-330 DDDLLQVSDKMEGL
+330 DDDLLAVSDKMEGL

-369 ISVAD
+369 ISAD
-374 IQEAMEAKVAEKSNL
+374 DLTAAMEAKVTEKSNL

-413 CDAERKRK
+413 RDAERKRK

-441 KAKEGDAEAPAQ
+441 KAKEGAAEGADSQPTP
-453 QAQPEPPAEP
+453 PEPPAEP
-463 AQPAEV
+463 VAHAE
-469 K
+469 

>member
-14 QRVWLDNLNAGLL
+14 QRMWLDNLNTGLI
-27 AELQRSVNV
+27 AELQRSVNA
-36 NGRAS
+36 NGRS
-41 LSLTPAMTVTARK
+41 TLSLVPTVAVTARK
-54 AGEDFLKL
+54 SGEAFLKL
-62 ESNASFSV
+62 ESNASFSI
-70 SGSLAVALDARK
+70 SGSLAVGADAKK
-82 WLEAHTEAEPDGFAL
+82 WLEAHTEADPDGFAL
-97 LVKLTLAP
+97 RVKLSFAAKEALAP
-105 KEAPAPASR
+105 R

-225 AFATAT
+225 SFATAT

-314 LRGLLPER
+314 LRGLMPER
-322 LPLAAPLT
+322 LPLAAPMT
-330 DDDLLQVSDKMEGL
+330 DDDLLAVSDKMEGL

-369 ISVAD
+369 ISAD
-374 IQEAMEAKVAEKSNL
+374 DLTAAMEAKVTEKSNL

-413 CDAERKRK
+413 RDAERKRK

-441 KAKEGDAEAPAQ
+441 KAKEGAAEGADSQPTP
-453 QAQPEPPAEP
+453 PEPPAEP
-463 AQPAEV
+463 VAHAE
-469 K
+469 

>member
-97 LVKLTLAP
+97 LVKLTFAP

-413 CDAERKRK
+413 RDAERKRK